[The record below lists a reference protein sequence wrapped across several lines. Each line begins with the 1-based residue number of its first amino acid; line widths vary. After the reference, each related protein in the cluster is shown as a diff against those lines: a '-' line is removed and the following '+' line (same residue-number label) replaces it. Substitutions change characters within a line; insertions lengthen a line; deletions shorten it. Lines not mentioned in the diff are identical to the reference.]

1 MIPGGIGMMEGVIIL
16 MVVLVLFGA
25 KKLPEVGE
33 GLGKGI
39 RSFKKSIAGVEEK
52 TEQTIEETRST

>member
-1 MIPGGIGMMEGVIIL
+1 MIPGGIGMMEGVLIL
-16 MVVLVLFGA
+16 FVVLVLFGA

-39 RSFKKSIAGVEEK
+39 RSFKKSIAGIEDKTDQVIEEK
-52 TEQTIEETRST
+52 SST

>member
-16 MVVLVLFGA
+16 FVVLVLFGA

-39 RSFKKSIAGVEEK
+39 RSFKKSIAGIEDETDHAIEEK
-52 TEQTIEETRST
+52 SST

>member
-16 MVVLVLFGA
+16 FVVVVLFGA

-39 RSFKKSIAGVEEK
+39 RSFKKSIAGIEDKTDQPIEEK
-52 TEQTIEETRST
+52 SST